1 VDLPIAGPAD
11 DGALGARLTASNAQV
26 IPDRHVTG
34 AGDGLV
40 RSVGQLKDVAGVLA

>member
-11 DGALGARLTASNAQV
+11 DGALGARPTASNAQV
-26 IPDRHVTG
+26 DPDRHVTG

-40 RSVGQLKDVAGVLA
+40 WSVGQLKAVAGVLA